1 MESASCLQE
10 PEPLLQESTASVTK
24 RKHEKLYQDL
34 ERKYFECEKERQF
47 LKGRAESL
55 VKKCEGL

>member
-1 MESASCLQE
+1 M
-10 PEPLLQESTASVTK
+10 TK